1 MARRGKL
8 KHVGFSEMCAE
19 TIRRAHAVHQI
30 SAWLLDIEL
39 NAILSTYEELR
50 ILIVAYSP
58 SSLGLLTGKVKSLD
72 GLGTNDMRRHFGRF
86 LPENFHHNMKLT
98 EKIYIISQ
106 EEGCTSVQL
115 AWAWIPN
122 QSKCMIPIPGSTRSE
137 GVQETL
143 DVLKVKLSD
152 QDVHEI
158 RRFGDIA
165 GIKG

>member
-1 MARRGKL
+1 
-8 KHVGFSEMCAE
+8 MCAE

-50 ILIVAYSP
+50 ILILHDLLPRSKLSP

-165 GIKG
+165 GIKGIYS

>member
-1 MARRGKL
+1 MEKRSWTCSRWLELMKKIL
-8 KHVGFSEMCAE
+8 RNVKCSP
-19 TIRRAHAVHQI
+19 
-30 SAWLLDIEL
+30 WLLDIEL